1 MTCMRSY
8 TQINQIQNTY
18 ALINIL
24 RPQKFMNYFLTEPI
38 SYKQANVYSASR
50 SLDRPVN
57 GNNVTQI
64 FADNR
69 LISLATSIFRLIMV

>member
-1 MTCMRSY
+1 
-8 TQINQIQNTY
+8 
-18 ALINIL
+18 
-24 RPQKFMNYFLTEPI
+24 MNYFLTEPL

-69 LISLATSIFRLIMV
+69 LISLATSIFRLIMVWIMCITYYRGFVLNK